1 MTAGLAIASL
11 SRDEAAFRVLK
22 LAQLHVRPARG
33 GSGVCTECGN
43 PWPCQS
49 RRIAVGGA
57 K

>member
-1 MTAGLAIASL
+1 MTAPDRIAVL
-11 SRDEAAFRVLK
+11 PLDEARGRLIT
-22 LAQLHVRPARG
+22 LAGLHAPAGPYRR
-33 GSGVCTECGN
+33 CTECGN